1 MVNYQQT
8 LSVLGIPLALF
19 ILVVIWSAVW
29 KLLALWR
36 AARNKS
42 VAWFIVLGIV
52 NTMGILEILYLFV
65 FSKLKRK
72 NKKQNLSKTKT
83 KIRK

>member
-42 VAWFIVLGIV
+42 VVWFIVLGVV
-52 NTMGILEILYLFV
+52 NTLGILEILYLFV
-65 FSKLKRK
+65 FSKSKRTNNKQNTKRK
-72 NKKQNLSKTKT
+72 RN
-83 KIRK
+83 RR